1 MEVTGESRRE
11 EGRKGTEWRKIYGS
25 IKNYFKKKKERIDL
39 FWLTF
44 ERTFNQGVVVT
55 VLQLNRGT
63 DGHISNM
70 VKKQRNEC

>member
-1 MEVTGESRRE
+1 ME
-11 EGRKGTEWRKIYGS
+11 
-25 IKNYFKKKKERIDL
+25 KNIWLDKKLFKKKKKERIDL

-55 VLQLNRGT
+55 ILQLNRGT

-70 VKKQRNEC
+70 VKKQRNKC